1 MENVG
6 GRSVLGGQRGGVPV
20 TREKQAVHAGFG
32 LKPDRLTGGEIRPSK
47 PSQTFSPN
55 PARTDLDEGAFADL
69 TGRNGTRSPFS
80 QVKSAIEHKRRY
92 ELSNCYLLL
101 VSNGFGGDKIED
113 TLSEK
118 RFLYGE
124 VSELQFFKRA

>member
-92 ELSNCYLLL
+92 AHLKNPFDSPVLGCNNRHCYC
-101 VSNGFGGDKIED
+101 GGLGYD
-113 TLSEK
+113 
-118 RFLYGE
+118 R
-124 VSELQFFKRA
+124 

>member
-80 QVKSAIEHKRRY
+80 QVKSAIEHKSDYAHRKNR
-92 ELSNCYLLL
+92 LGVAITALTTDFG
-101 VSNGFGGDKIED
+101 VSS
-113 TLSEK
+113 L
-118 RFLYGE
+118 
-124 VSELQFFKRA
+124 